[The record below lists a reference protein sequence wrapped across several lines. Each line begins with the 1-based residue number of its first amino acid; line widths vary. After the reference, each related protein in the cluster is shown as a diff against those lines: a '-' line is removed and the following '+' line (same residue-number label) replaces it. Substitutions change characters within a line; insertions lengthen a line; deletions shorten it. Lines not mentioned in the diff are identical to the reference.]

1 MSNNLRKIF
10 TQRKK
15 LWKVYRK
22 IRNLISRTTQKK
34 GIEFGPTQRPHAP
47 ALSLAESGLRMKELH
62 LQPMTG
68 QPATRNRV
76 GTGLSFENGFTLKT
90 QWFYAIFDG
99 FRPEFNFQFTTHKNR
114 KEKHHNLV
122 IEHKREPD
130 VFHEKTTWIH
140 ESIFKRKLL
149 FSMIIVFLIVW

>member
-1 MSNNLRKIF
+1 MSNNLRKII

-22 IRNLISRTTQKK
+22 IRNLISRTTQKTESNSNQHR
-34 GIEFGPTQRPHAP
+34 GHTRLH
-47 ALSLAESGLRMKELH
+47 SLWLR
-62 LQPMTG
+62 
-68 QPATRNRV
+68 ATRDQKPGRV
-76 GTGLSFENGFTLKT
+76 GTGLSFENGFSLKT

-140 ESIFKRKLL
+140 ESIFKRKLW